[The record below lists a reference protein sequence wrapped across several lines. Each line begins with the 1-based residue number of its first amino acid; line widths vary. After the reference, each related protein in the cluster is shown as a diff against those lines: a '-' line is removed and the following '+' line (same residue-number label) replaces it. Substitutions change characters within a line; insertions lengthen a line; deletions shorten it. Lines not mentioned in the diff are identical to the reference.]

1 MTPDVIAFIDQK
13 METNDTT
20 AADLVTRQSSGINLN
35 ISMTNV
41 KGIRQKLG
49 WLSSGKK
56 YCQLVR
62 EANRT
67 KRSEFA
73 QRCIDEDE
81 TFTNAIFTDERTVAL
96 ENHASLSF
104 HQSWEPPKLK
114 QYPNHPLKFHIWG
127 GISRHGPTKHDISDG
142 LMALEFFAN
151 AILKDT

>member
-104 HQSWEPPKLK
+104 HQSWEPPKL
-114 QYPNHPLKFHIWG
+114 
-127 GISRHGPTKHDISDG
+127 
-142 LMALEFFAN
+142 
-151 AILKDT
+151 